1 MKDLN
6 YEVFYRIKKYYNE
19 NCKPLIFIGEKKLT
33 KNNKCK
39 MYFCDVSLEKELE
52 NYKKVFQEYL
62 ALYVRSYDKLK
73 YYNDLKEATSDD
85 DISKCL
91 YKYGYDIWNN
101 TKLILTT
108 TPKTLGIYG
117 EAINDFYLNI
127 VKNENILLTY
137 STKRGYGERNI
148 KGIDVLASTWENDC
162 LTIIFSECKFVESIS
177 KASGG
182 LFDDIMGTEEE
193 RAHISSD
200 YINDYI
206 TFVVD
211 KMHSIFSNIK
221 DSEKMMFVL
230 DQLNNRV
237 VNGEKAIDV
246 FNDLNIK
253 IRFDFFAIYNDNRF
267 TPDQI
272 EKMYDKVL
280 DAFDEQVKLTGIKK
294 YDMEIVYIPIKN
306 TSVSIKENMI
316 KWN

>member
-1 MKDLN
+1 M
-6 YEVFYRIKKYYNE
+6 
-19 NCKPLIFIGEKKLT
+19 
-33 KNNKCK
+33 
-39 MYFCDVSLEKELE
+39 
-52 NYKKVFQEYL
+52 
-62 ALYVRSYDKLK
+62 
-73 YYNDLKEATSDD
+73 
-85 DISKCL
+85 
-91 YKYGYDIWNN
+91 
-101 TKLILTT
+101 ILTT
-108 TPKTLGIYG
+108 NPKTLGIYG

-237 VNGEKAIDV
+237 INGEKAIDV